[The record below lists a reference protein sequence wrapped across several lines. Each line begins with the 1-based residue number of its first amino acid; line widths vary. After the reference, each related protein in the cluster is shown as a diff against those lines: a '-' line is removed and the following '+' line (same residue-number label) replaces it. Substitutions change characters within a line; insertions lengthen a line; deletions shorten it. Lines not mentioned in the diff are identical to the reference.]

1 MSNVFSEFHAIVTSC
16 AIRRHKPDYRTS
28 ILRLPEG
35 FPRRYFVGRAI
46 PFRYGFAASILLH
59 RSRRSLVLTRVF
71 VSISG
76 DGQIGKTGRFCGD
89 SDGRDWGVGANLS
102 LFSGH
107 FLISSV
113 CPE

>member
-1 MSNVFSEFHAIVTSC
+1 
-16 AIRRHKPDYRTS
+16 
-28 ILRLPEG
+28 
-35 FPRRYFVGRAI
+35 
-46 PFRYGFAASILLH
+46 
-59 RSRRSLVLTRVF
+59 VF

-102 LFSGH
+102 LFFGH